1 MSRAS
6 ARQTLR
12 CRDNIRYLFHNSIQR
27 TEAQMDCWLY
37 NSVTPFVIFCLF
49 FLLFETTIN
58 PSPSPF
64 LFSVT
69 PNFSGSTLSLEWGT
83 VLFFSSFPYIMFMT
97 ALSLAISSD
106 LFQIFKKT
114 GITTYLSLNPL
125 RWRWRCIVL
134 ALEITAY
141 FLHCTKFD
149 NNKIR
154 S

>member
-1 MSRAS
+1 MMSRAS

-64 LFSVT
+64 FFSVT
-69 PNFSGSTLSLEWGT
+69 PNFSSPFAQKNSPRTNRLNSFVSPFSLFKEFKMTQSENSFDSSLSLKQK
-83 VLFFSSFPYIMFMT
+83 
-97 ALSLAISSD
+97 ISKD
-106 LFQIFKKT
+106 
-114 GITTYLSLNPL
+114 
-125 RWRWRCIVL
+125 
-134 ALEITAY
+134 
-141 FLHCTKFD
+141 
-149 NNKIR
+149 
-154 S
+154 